1 LPADPNLPRA
11 KINSINKF
19 PKISN
24 FIKDIPMPFS
34 AYKTIDTVVKEF
46 QITYTQANF
55 IIEAEFNISDYFRS
69 DLEFVRREGA
79 TDCSE
84 YVICENIIYPVLK
97 EVWKQYF
104 KNFILWSHKSLTYN
118 DQLSGFPEYVL
129 AKRSPLGN
137 VVFDKPYFVIV
148 EAKQDNFENGW
159 AQCMAEMIA
168 AQKLNETLEK
178 DIFGIV
184 SNGEVWQFGK
194 LKENIFT
201 KNKQSYLLDDL
212 NKLVAAINY
221 IFQQCDLLVNAELT
235 SNKPGRMEFAPTQ
248 TKSACAD

>member
-1 LPADPNLPRA
+1 
-11 KINSINKF
+11 
-19 PKISN
+19 
-24 FIKDIPMPFS
+24 MPFS
-34 AYKTIDTVVKEF
+34 AYKTVDAVVKEF
-46 QITYTQANF
+46 QITYTKANF
-55 IIEAEFNISDYFRS
+55 IVETEFNISSYFRE

-84 YVICENIIYPVLK
+84 YAICENIIYPILK

-118 DQLSGFPEYVL
+118 EQLSGFREYVL

-137 VVFDKPYFVIV
+137 VVFDRPYFVIV

-159 AQCMAEMIA
+159 AQCMAEIIA
-168 AQKLNETLEK
+168 AQKLNETPDI

-194 LKENIFT
+194 LKNKVFI
-201 KNKQSYLLDDL
+201 KNDRSYLINDLD
-212 NKLVAAINY
+212 KLFAAINY
-221 IFQQCDLLVNAELT
+221 LFQQCELLLNAEIT
-235 SNKPGRMEFAPTQ
+235 SEN
-248 TKSACAD
+248 